1 MYKAM
6 AKRTAEGKRRDI
18 DEEDEHLA
26 ARAQLHRSNMYAER
40 LKDAEKCRMTN
51 ARFADEDLEA
61 MAVSWSSGAFGR
73 EKVAALRDAAVVP
86 PLIPSPEVRARLGEV
101 AVVEEPRQV
110 LAPWCVEICKH
121 RESFTET
128 VLVIEGEMPTAYLF
142 LFAMQS
148 PYFAAFAQVVRLGG
162 VVPSSSGALAL
173 RRAAGELSPHA
184 YDHCFCIDWNTT
196 VTGLDIVCENLAS
209 AYVVSDVVAFG
220 SDILASNARA
230 VPFDE
235 FLSSLP
241 SKPASDGKAA
251 APRAPAIPIEG
262 LPKYGWLDKY
272 TGHGSDD
279 GVGARPP
286 GSSGD
291 PVPLVGAPLDDDEA
305 EQVFIELDEMR
316 RSWHGPLEDGAF
328 SFKTSIMGG
337 KWTKEHVGMVADA
350 FRGYAATGD
359 AKAWCVMYHL
369 QNAMRFN
376 ISAYGEKTAN
386 ALALHWARRMEYFYN
401 VWYAQALPNY
411 RFTAADFEAMPFTE
425 VLADA
430 LEHVPIEDATWDAY
444 RKVENMRPGAPG
456 GHGPAA
462 GSGDPMPAA
471 AP

>member
-1 MYKAM
+1 
-6 AKRTAEGKRRDI
+6 
-18 DEEDEHLA
+18 
-26 ARAQLHRSNMYAER
+26 
-40 LKDAEKCRMTN
+40 
-51 ARFADEDLEA
+51 
-61 MAVSWSSGAFGR
+61 
-73 EKVAALRDAAVVP
+73 
-86 PLIPSPEVRARLGEV
+86 V
-101 AVVEEPRQV
+101 AVVEEPRQL
-110 LAPWCVEICKH
+110 LAPWCVEVCKH

-148 PYFAAFAQVVRLGG
+148 PYFAAFAQVARLGR
-162 VVPSSSGALAL
+162 VVPSSSGAVAL
-173 RRAAGELSPHA
+173 RTTVGELSPHA
-184 YDHCFCIDWNTT
+184 YDHCFCIDWKTT

-209 AYVVSDVVAFG
+209 AYVVSDVVAIG

-241 SKPASDGKAA
+241 PKPASDGKAA

-279 GVGARPP
+279 GVGHRPP

-359 AKAWCVMYHL
+359 AKAWCVLYHL

-401 VWYAQALPNY
+401 VWYAQELPNY
-411 RFTAADFEAMPFTE
+411 RFTAADYEAMPFTE

-430 LEHVPIEDATWDAY
+430 LEHVPIEHAAWDAY
-444 RKVENMRPGAPG
+444 RKVENMRPDKPG